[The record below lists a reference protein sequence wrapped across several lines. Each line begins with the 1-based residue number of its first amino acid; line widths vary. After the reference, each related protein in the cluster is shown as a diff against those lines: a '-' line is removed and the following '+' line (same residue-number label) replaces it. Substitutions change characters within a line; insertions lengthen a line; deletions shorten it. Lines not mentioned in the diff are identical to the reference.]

1 MGQLIHDIGRVQPQ
15 ATAMEEAV
23 LGAVMLDRE
32 AFGIVCELLRP
43 EHFYL
48 DSHQHIFR
56 SICDLASRSCPIDLL
71 TVTEELKR
79 NGTLDSVGGGYYLVE
94 LSNRVAS
101 SANIEAHARIIA
113 EMHIRREVIRVST
126 ENLQKAYE
134 HGADA
139 FETLDGAMAGLM
151 GIMSPYQTAKSVVS
165 IGDAAQEV
173 LQEIDRAMSGNGGE
187 AVKTGLPKLDDLS
200 GGFFP
205 GEMTIVAARPGMGK
219 TELALTCAEHASLN
233 GKKIHLTTLEMTP
246 PQLARRVMSK
256 RSGVPTGKI
265 RRAQLDE
272 VEVRALQEAAEFLK
286 RAKLTIS
293 AHRGKNALWQFVRRA
308 VAKGEMDGLF
318 VDYAQLME
326 DDEAKKNGNRE
337 QEISAISRTLKRI
350 STEFNIPV
358 VLLAQLSREVEKRAD
373 KLPQLSDLRESG
385 SLEQDA
391 DNVYFMVRL
400 DQYGIFEYQE
410 AYDNIL
416 PAGNYQT
423 AGKILLY
430 SKKFRSDSQFG
441 MMLDFVGGHIFDNSA
456 KKELSE
462 PVYAPTFDPSEAR
475 PDPTKEDIPF

>member
-126 ENLQKAYE
+126 ENLKSAYE
-134 HGADA
+134 YGADA
-139 FETLDGAMAGLM
+139 FETLDGAMAGLL
-151 GIMSPYQTAKSVVS
+151 GIMSPYQTSKTTVS

-173 LQEIDRAMSGNGGE
+173 LMEIDRAMSGNGGE
-187 AVKTGLPKLDDLS
+187 AVKTGLPKLDELS

-205 GEMTIVAARPGMGK
+205 GEMTIIAARPGMGK
-219 TELALTCAEHASLN
+219 TELALTCAEWASLN
-233 GKKIHLTTLEMTP
+233 GKKAHFTTLEMTAK
-246 PQLARRVMSK
+246 QLARRVMSK
-256 RSGVPTGKI
+256 RSGVATGKI
-265 RRAQLDE
+265 RRAQIDE
-272 VEVRALQEAAEFLK
+272 VEIRALQEAAEFLK
-286 RAKLTIS
+286 QAKLTIS

-308 VAKGEMDGLF
+308 VAKNELDILF

-456 KKELSE
+456 KKEL
-462 PVYAPTFDPSEAR
+462 
-475 PDPTKEDIPF
+475 